1 MHERRPRLPYKPARP
16 EPDREKSVKADRP
29 PWVKRSE
36 LWWRAAVIAAASTVL
51 GNVASDIAHTV
62 MDVAKPLLLGWLGL

>member
-1 MHERRPRLPYKPARP
+1 M
-16 EPDREKSVKADRP
+16 
-29 PWVKRSE
+29 
-36 LWWRAAVIAAASTVL
+36 IAAASTVL